1 MTDYQVKLRLV
12 VFRGL
17 VVLAFALLAF
27 QTWRLQATRGA
38 EFRLLADRNRFRTVT
53 LDAPRGVIYDRN
65 GVQLVR
71 NRPTFNVTIIPAFLP
86 EDETERARVFARLSE
101 LLNMPI
107 TTARGPGDAMALR
120 QPGPFQASRSG
131 APWERRAGDGLGGPG
146 APTPKGIRDMVD
158 AVSLVAPYQPITI
171 KQDVDPTI
179 VARLEEESL
188 HLPGVLVETVPV
200 RDYLTGDL
208 TAQLLGYTG
217 PIPPSLLEDYEAKGY
232 TPNDRVGLTGLEL
245 EYEEVLH
252 GTKGLETIEVD
263 VSGRKVRT
271 VGDPIPAQPGR
282 SLKLTLD
289 LDLQRAVTEALARGI
304 RDTPQRSGVA
314 IVMDPRN
321 GQILAMV
328 SLPTYDNNLFA
339 GGISTRDY
347 LALSRDKRRPL
358 VNHAI
363 AGLYPP
369 GSTYKIVPAV
379 GALQD
384 GVVTPDTIIVDEGVL
399 WLPNKYFP
407 DDPELAQPF
416 YCWFREGHGRVNF
429 ITAIAESCDVYF
441 YQIAG
446 GYEPSGFEGLGL
458 DRLVYYSEMFGL
470 GSPTGIDLPGEV
482 AGLVPTPKWKRL
494 NYAETWVTGDTY
506 NMGIGQGFILV
517 TPLQILNATAAIAN
531 GGLLY
536 RPYLVQE
543 VLDAEGNVVETRQ
556 PQVIRDLLDTID
568 PENLA
573 LVQMGL
579 EAVVAWGTGRDLDVP
594 GVPVA
599 GKTGTAEFCDSYPS
613 CLDRD
618 GRVRTS
624 HAWFTAYAPARDPE
638 IAVVVF
644 VYGGGEGSKV
654 ALPIAGE
661 ILRYYFGLEPEE
673 ATDEPPPTVAEPPP
687 SDTPFVARLLG
698 DDVWEGE
705 GAAVTG
711 YVLSRDGLPIPG
723 VTINVM
729 AQTGGAAGGELV
741 AQIASGPTGQFDF
754 NAVDPVRA
762 QRWQL
767 QLADYPNAPPLV
779 FDAES
784 GYRYMVEFQVRE

>member
-1 MTDYQVKLRLV
+1 MTDYQIKLRLV
-12 VFRGL
+12 VFRVL
-17 VVLAFALLAF
+17 VVLAFALLVF
-27 QTWRLQATRGA
+27 QTWRLQATQGA
-38 EFRLLADRNRFRTVT
+38 EFRLLADQNRFRTAT
-53 LDAPRGVIYDRN
+53 IDAPRGVMYDRN
-65 GVQLVR
+65 GAQLVR
-71 NRPTFNVTIIPAFLP
+71 NRPTFNVIIIPAFLP
-86 EDETERARVFARLSE
+86 DTETARAQVFARLSD
-101 LLNMPI
+101 LLNVPI

-120 QPGPFQASRSG
+120 EPGPFQANRAG

-146 APTPKGIRDMVD
+146 APAPRGIQDVVD
-158 AVSLVAPYQPITI
+158 SVSLIAPYQPLTV
-171 KQDVDPTI
+171 KKDVDATV
-179 VARLEEESL
+179 VALLEEESL
-188 HLPGVLVETVPV
+188 HLSGVLVETVPA

-208 TAQLLGYTG
+208 TAQILGYTG
-217 PIPPSLLEDYEAKGY
+217 PIPETQVEDFETKGY
-232 TPNDRVGLTGLEL
+232 GPNDRVGLTGLEL
-245 EYEEVLH
+245 GYEDLLH

-271 VGDPIPAQPGR
+271 VGEPVAAQPGH

-289 LDLQRAVTEALARGI
+289 LDLQQTVTDALARGI
-304 RDTPQRSGVA
+304 RDTPQRAGVA
-314 IVMDPRN
+314 IAMDPRS

-339 GGISTRDY
+339 GGISVRDY
-347 LALSRDKRRPL
+347 IALSRDKRHPL

-369 GSTYKIVPAV
+369 GSTFKIVPAT

-384 GVVTPDTIIVDEGVL
+384 GVVTPDTIFIDEGVL

-416 YCWFREGHGRVNF
+416 YCWFRDGHGRVNLNL
-429 ITAIAESCDVYF
+429 AIAESCDVYF

-458 DRLVYYSEMFGL
+458 EGLVYYSESFGL
-470 GSPTGIDLPGEV
+470 GSPTGVDLPGEG

-494 NYAETWVTGDTY
+494 NYAEQWVTGDTY
-506 NMGIGQGFILV
+506 NMGIGQGFVLS
-517 TPLQILNATAAIAN
+517 TPLQILNATAAVAN

-543 VLDAEGNVVETRQ
+543 VLDAEGNVVETRR
-556 PQVIRDLLDTID
+556 PEVVRDLLDRID
-568 PENLA
+568 AEKLA
-573 LVQMGL
+573 QIQLGL
-579 EAVVAWGTGRDLDVP
+579 ESVIAWGTGRDLDVP
-594 GVPVA
+594 GIPVA

-661 ILRYYFGLEPEE
+661 ILRLYFGLEPPEE
-673 ATDEPPPTVAEPPP
+673 TDGEPSQTGPWGQGDEPPTPLVAEPPP
-687 SDTPFVARLLG
+687 PEATFISRLLG
-698 DDVWEGE
+698 TDSWGGG

-711 YVLSRDGLPIPG
+711 YVLSETGLPIPG
-723 VTINVM
+723 ITINVL
-729 AQTGGAAGGELV
+729 AGDELV
-741 AQIASGPTGQFDF
+741 AQVTSGPTGSLYTMIIFS
-754 NAVDPVRA
+754 
-762 QRWQL
+762 
-767 QLADYPNAPPLV
+767 
-779 FDAES
+779 S
-784 GYRYMVEFQVRE
+784 GWMIQYSGTPCFS